1 MMSNA
6 YHIAVMQ
13 QQAVSLLLTDKSGIY
28 VDATLGAGGHT
39 LEMLGKLNTDAT
51 VYGIDQ
57 DTEAIREAS
66 ENIGDDSRFKSIRG
80 NFGHLETIL
89 PQEILGNVDGI
100 LLDLGVSSHQIDE
113 ASRGF
118 SFQQDGPLDMRM
130 GTLRQLTAEQVVNS
144 YPYERLRNILYQY
157 GEELKS
163 GLIAKTI
170 IESRPLS
177 TTGDLK
183 RCVEKVVK
191 GKFQVKSLARVFQA
205 IRIEVN
211 QELDVLE
218 RVLEQ
223 SVNILKEGGRIVV
236 ISYHSLE
243 DRLVKNFLKAGN
255 FKGDIQKDFYGNN
268 IRPFQPLTNKV
279 ITATEDE
286 IRANSRSRS
295 ARMRVAERIKEGYV
309 N

>member
-1 MMSNA
+1 MMKNA

-13 QQAVSLLLTDKSGIY
+13 QQAVSLLLTNKSGIY

-39 LEMLGKLNTDAT
+39 LEMLGALHADAT

-57 DTEAIREAS
+57 DNEAIREAS
-66 ENIGDDSRFKSIRG
+66 ENIGNDSRFKTIRG

-89 PQEILGNVDGI
+89 PQEIIGNVDGI

-130 GTLRQLTAEQVVNS
+130 GTLRQLTAEQVVNT

-170 IESRPLS
+170 IENRPLS

-243 DRLVKNFLKAGN
+243 DRLVKNYLKAGN

-295 ARMRVAERIKEGYV
+295 ARMRVAERIEEGYV

>member
-1 MMSNA
+1 MIANT

-13 QQAVSLLLTDKSGIY
+13 EQAISHLLTNRGGIY
-28 VDATLGAGGHT
+28 IDATLGAGGHT
-39 LEMLGKLNTDAT
+39 IELLNSLNSNAC
-51 VYGIDQ
+51 VFGIDQ
-57 DTEAIREAS
+57 DDDAIHEAS
-66 ENIGDDSRFKSIRG
+66 ENIGNDSRFKSIKG
-80 NFGHLETIL
+80 NFGYLETII
-89 PQEILGNVDGI
+89 PESIMGKVDGI
-100 LLDLGVSSHQIDE
+100 LLDLGVSSYQIDQ

-130 GTLRQLTAEQVVNS
+130 GKLRQLTAEQVVNS
-144 YPYERLRNILYQY
+144 YPYEKLRNILYQY

-163 GLIAKTI
+163 GLIAKKI

-177 TTGDLK
+177 TTADLK
-183 RCVEKVVK
+183 RCVEAVVK

-211 QELDVLE
+211 QELEVLK

-223 SVNILKEGGRIVV
+223 SVRILKQGGRIVV

-243 DRLVKNFLKAGN
+243 DRLVKNFLKSGN
-255 FKGDIQKDFYGNN
+255 FDGEIKKDFFGNS
-268 IRPFQPLTNKV
+268 IRPFEPLSNKV
-279 ITATEDE
+279 IIATEQE

-295 ARMRVAERIKEGYV
+295 ARMRIAEKIEGGYAS
-309 N
+309 

>member
-1 MMSNA
+1 MMNST

-13 QQAVSLLLTDKSGIY
+13 QQAVSYLLTHQNGIY

-39 LEMLGKLNTDAT
+39 MEMLHSLGENAK

-57 DTEAIREAS
+57 DDEAIREAS
-66 ENIGDDSRFKSIRG
+66 DNIGDDTRFKAVKG
-80 NFGHLETIL
+80 NFGFLETIL
-89 PQEILGNVDGI
+89 PQNIIGKVDGI

-130 GTLRQLTAEQVVNS
+130 GKMRQLTAEQVVNS
-144 YPYERLRNILYQY
+144 YPYEKLRNILYQY

-170 IESRPLS
+170 IENRPLS

-183 RCVEKVVK
+183 RCVENVVK

-211 QELDVLE
+211 QELEVLK

-223 SVNILKEGGRIVV
+223 SVHVLKEGGRIVV

-243 DRLVKNFLKAGN
+243 DRLVKNYLRAGN
-255 FKGDIQKDFYGNN
+255 FEGEIKKDFYGNN
-268 IRPFQPLTNKV
+268 IRPFEPLSNKV
-279 ITATEDE
+279 ITATEEE

-295 ARMRVAERIKEGYV
+295 ARMRVAEKIKEEHAH
-309 N
+309 